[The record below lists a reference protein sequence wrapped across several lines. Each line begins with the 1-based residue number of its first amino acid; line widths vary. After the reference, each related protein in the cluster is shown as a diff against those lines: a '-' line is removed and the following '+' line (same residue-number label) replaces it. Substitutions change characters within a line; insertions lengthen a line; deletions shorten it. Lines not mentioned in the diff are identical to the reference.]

1 MEPAY
6 ARMSVR
12 RILALAVAVGCHGV
26 VLMALLMP
34 ATPSDT
40 LTAMTQMHD
49 AQIKVRWIP
58 PRQLIAPA
66 PVPVAV
72 PSLAS
77 APGVGTKSSP
87 LHAMKQE
94 ARPTTS
100 EVTRDTSP
108 PLVLPNMLAL
118 PGRPSVASGMV
129 ADAGFHDRV
138 HDAQHS
144 RDVHGIPGSDRRIVR
159 GITLIDPRKQGIG
172 SVMRNVQRLFGVTQ
186 RACMDVDALQQ
197 LSPEELIARHLTQED
212 LDKQA
217 EKYQCNEP
225 LGQHF

>member
-1 MEPAY
+1 M
-6 ARMSVR
+6 
-12 RILALAVAVGCHGV
+12 
-26 VLMALLMP
+26 
-34 ATPSDT
+34 
-40 LTAMTQMHD
+40 
-49 AQIKVRWIP
+49 
-58 PRQLIAPA
+58 
-66 PVPVAV
+66 
-72 PSLAS
+72 
-77 APGVGTKSSP
+77 
-87 LHAMKQE
+87 
-94 ARPTTS
+94 
-100 EVTRDTSP
+100 
-108 PLVLPNMLAL
+108 LPNMLAL
-118 PGRPSVASGMV
+118 PGRTSAVPGSV
-129 ADAGFHDRV
+129 ADAGFRDRV

-144 RDVHGIPGSDRRIVR
+144 RDVHGIPGSDHRIVR